1 MNKRMLSV
9 AILLATCSL
18 SGCSRAAAPTVEKP
32 SDTPLTATTSASMAA
47 NPSPTPAPTVTP
59 DLPWLATPVA
69 ESPAAG
75 ICASFDEQVVRIQIL
90 PDIPDP
96 RCVQVRGEQLLS
108 IRNGTQDSI
117 EVGLGPFSAQLA
129 PGQEY
134 FISRPFESYLAPG
147 VHVVNVKPCCG
158 GEIVYGINLGR

>member
-1 MNKRMLSV
+1 MHKGMLSI
-9 AILLATCSL
+9 AILLVTWWL
-18 SGCSRAAAPTVEKP
+18 SGCSRAAAPTVENP
-32 SDTPLTATTSASMAA
+32 SGTPQTATTSAGVAA
-47 NPSPTPAPTVTP
+47 TPTPTPAPAVTP

-90 PDIPDP
+90 PGIPDP

-108 IRNGTQDSI
+108 IRNSTQDSI

-134 FISRPFESYLAPG
+134 FISQPFESYLAPG

-158 GEIVYGINLGR
+158 GEIVYGIDLGR